1 MILVLGGTSDSL
13 EICDRINKYEDLPYT
28 LSVTTSYGEDLARK
42 HAKNVITGKLTKE
55 DMVRFIKENNIN
67 KIIDATHPYAIEV
80 SKNAI
85 QCAKELNIDYLRYER
100 KSLIKDISYE
110 NKYLVSSIEE
120 ACKMAREKG
129 RNIFIGTGSK
139 NLPKIVE
146 LIPDR
151 NLIVRVLPTSDVILS
166 CESLGLNADNIIAM
180 KGPFSQSINEEFYK
194 HYNVDLV
201 VTKESGIAGGF
212 LEKVNACETLQIP
225 VVIIT
230 REKMNYPLVVNGID
244 ELEKLFINLL
254 GKLGASM
261 KKAVLVVSFGT
272 SYKETREKT
281 IEACEKKI
289 KEGLE
294 GYDFFRAFTS
304 RYDNKKVKK

>member
-13 EICDRINKYEDLPYT
+13 EICDRINRHKDLSYT

-42 HAKNVITGKLTKE
+42 HAKNVITGKLAKE
-55 DMVRFIKENNIN
+55 DMIKFIEDNKIN

-85 QCAKELNIDYLRYER
+85 NCATELNIDYLRYER
-100 KSLIKDISYE
+100 KSLIEDISYE
-110 NKYLVSSIEE
+110 NKYIVSSIEE
-120 ACKMAREKG
+120 ACKIAREKG
-129 RNIFIGTGSK
+129 QNIFIGTGSK
-139 NLPKIVE
+139 NLPQIVD

-151 NLIVRVLPTSDVILS
+151 NLVVRVLPTSDVILS
-166 CESLGLNADNIIAM
+166 CERLGLNADNIIAM

-194 HYNVDLV
+194 HYNVDIV

-230 REKMNYPLVVNGID
+230 RERINYPIVVNDID
-244 ELEKLFINLL
+244 ELEKLL
-254 GKLGASM
+254 
-261 KKAVLVVSFGT
+261 
-272 SYKETREKT
+272 
-281 IEACEKKI
+281 
-289 KEGLE
+289 
-294 GYDFFRAFTS
+294 
-304 RYDNKKVKK
+304 

>member
-13 EICDRINKYEDLPYT
+13 DICDRINRYKDLLYT

-42 HAKNVITGKLTKE
+42 HAKNVITGKLAKE
-55 DMVRFIKENNIN
+55 DMIKFIQDNKIN

-85 QCAKELNIDYLRYER
+85 NCATELNIDYLRYER
-100 KSLIKDISYE
+100 KSLIEEISYE
-110 NKYLVSSIEE
+110 NKYIVSSIEE
-120 ACKMAREKG
+120 ACKIAREKG
-129 RNIFIGTGSK
+129 QNIFIGTGSK
-139 NLPKIVE
+139 NLPQIVD

-151 NLIVRVLPTSDVILS
+151 NLVVRVLPTSDVISS
-166 CESLGLNADNIIAM
+166 CENLSLNADNIIAM

-194 HYNVDLV
+194 HYNIDIV

-230 REKMNYPLVVNGID
+230 RETLNYPLVVNDID
-244 ELEKLFINLL
+244 ELEKLL
-254 GKLGASM
+254 
-261 KKAVLVVSFGT
+261 
-272 SYKETREKT
+272 
-281 IEACEKKI
+281 
-289 KEGLE
+289 
-294 GYDFFRAFTS
+294 
-304 RYDNKKVKK
+304 

>member
-13 EICDRINKYEDLPYT
+13 EICDRINRYKDLSYT

-42 HAKNVITGKLTKE
+42 HAKNVITGKLAKE
-55 DMVRFIKENNIN
+55 DMIKFIQDNKIN

-85 QCAKELNIDYLRYER
+85 NCATELNIDYLRYER
-100 KSLIKDISYE
+100 KSLIEEISYE
-110 NKYLVSSIEE
+110 NKYIVSSIEE
-120 ACKMAREKG
+120 ACKIAREKG
-129 RNIFIGTGSK
+129 QNIFIGTGSK
-139 NLPKIVE
+139 NLPQIVD

-151 NLIVRVLPTSDVILS
+151 NLVVRVLPTSDVISS
-166 CESLGLNADNIIAM
+166 CENLGLNADNIIAM

-194 HYNVDLV
+194 HYNIDIV

-230 REKMNYPLVVNGID
+230 RETLNYPLVVNDID
-244 ELEKLFINLL
+244 ELEKLL
-254 GKLGASM
+254 
-261 KKAVLVVSFGT
+261 
-272 SYKETREKT
+272 
-281 IEACEKKI
+281 
-289 KEGLE
+289 
-294 GYDFFRAFTS
+294 
-304 RYDNKKVKK
+304 

>member
-42 HAKNVITGKLTKE
+42 HAKNVITGKLTK
-55 DMVRFIKENNIN
+55 
-67 KIIDATHPYAIEV
+67 
-80 SKNAI
+80 
-85 QCAKELNIDYLRYER
+85 
-100 KSLIKDISYE
+100 DISYE
-110 NKYLVSSIEE
+110 NKYIVSSIEE
-120 ACKMAREKG
+120 ACKIAREKG

-166 CESLGLNADNIIAM
+166 CESVGLNADNIIAM

-194 HYNVDLV
+194 HYNVDIV

-230 REKMNYPLVVNGID
+230 REKINYPLVVNEID
-244 ELEKLFINLL
+244 ELEKLL
-254 GKLGASM
+254 
-261 KKAVLVVSFGT
+261 
-272 SYKETREKT
+272 
-281 IEACEKKI
+281 
-289 KEGLE
+289 
-294 GYDFFRAFTS
+294 
-304 RYDNKKVKK
+304 